1 MNENYTQTMQ
11 KVLDTIESD
20 LEYVSIEELIS
31 VSGYSYYHFHR
42 IFKAYTGETLNK
54 YIKRLQ
60 LEKALLQMQVDKE
73 NITQIAMRSGYN
85 TPSAFNKAFKEMF
98 GVNPS
103 QYKQTLMPKRETYK
117 KIEAICEEIIEDIDV
132 YVIRYVGDYAH
143 SYEVWDKLLS
153 FAQKHELFQED
164 FFAYAIAYD
173 NPDITNSG
181 KLRYDA
187 CISRTKSVFDMEDEI
202 VCKKLQGGKYA
213 VFLHHGDHEKLTET
227 YDAIF
232 GYWFYQ
238 NEVVLRDTPIF
249 QKFLNNK
256 NEVSESELLTKV
268 YVPID

>member
-1 MNENYTQTMQ
+1 MQ
-11 KVLDTIESD
+11 KVLETIERD
-20 LEYVSIEELIS
+20 LEYVSIEDLIS

-60 LEKALLQMQVDKE
+60 LEKALFQMQVDKE

-103 QYKQTLMPKRETYK
+103 QYKQKLIPKREIYK
-117 KIEAICEEIIEDIDV
+117 EINPIRIESIKPIDV
-132 YVIRYVGDYAH
+132 YTMRFVGEYAQSH
-143 SYEVWDKLLS
+143 EVWERLIA
-153 FAQKHELFQED
+153 FAAKHRLFQKD

-187 CISRTKSVFDMEDEI
+187 CISQTKVISELEEGMFA
-202 VCKKLQGGKYA
+202 KQLQGGKYA
-213 VFLHHGDHEKLTET
+213 VFLHNGDHEKLTET

-232 GYWFYQ
+232 GNWFYQ

-256 NEVSESELLTKV
+256 HEVSESELLTEV
-268 YVPID
+268 YVPVV